1 MGRLTRTC
9 SHTRAHWH
17 QHASHPWA
25 GTAGSLWHGRG
36 GKSQEGTSGA
46 EGEEGEHFG
55 GRGGQV
61 RRWEWLR
68 GVGGDALRA
77 AGGPWPL
84 RKGTLAS
91 PALICDPHCVQ
102 GPGRVCLS
110 QPRVRL
116 FGEEWEVE
124 SYCISL
130 EARPILSGCGGGC
143 PDMALA
149 SRPALAALYPE
160 PLTDTP
166 WGWGGKGRP
175 KAVLG
180 VCDVRGGSLCSE
192 R

>member
-1 MGRLTRTC
+1 MRLRVRKEST
-9 SHTRAHWH
+9 S
-17 QHASHPWA
+17 A
-25 GTAGSLWHGRG
+25 GGW
-36 GKSQEGTSGA
+36 
-46 EGEEGEHFG
+46 G
-55 GRGGQV
+55 GRGGAGAAV
-61 RRWEWLR
+61 GVAARSGR
-68 GVGGDALRA
+68 GCSEGCR
-77 AGGPWPL
+77 
-84 RKGTLAS
+84 GTLAPWEGAQAS